1 VGLVGI
7 TEGTAGGRHGRPV
20 GLVGITEATAG
31 GRFGRP
37 VVLVGKT
44 EATAGGCHWR
54 PLGVRW
60 RAWLVRATSPGAY
73 KNTPTTDWV
82 PALRP
87 PKAFIST
94 GLFAFG
100 LETAVLAFGRVACS
114 RTTVMANSRRSRGG
128 SRYGARQH
136 QPRPARIGRGMWA
149 SGKRRRPTSDGF
161 SQGLHASPFACTH
174 RSVDVGRGQPASP
187 FSCPKRSVDVARG
200 VPASPFACTH
210 CSVDV
215 GRGLP
220 ASPFACAHRSVD
232 VGRGLAA
239 SAFACPHRSVDV
251 GRGVP
256 ASAAACATLV
266 EVSSTTCGCPCIP
279 KIIKSAKHPSRI
291 TIYSSIFHH
300 LFSTFPPRV
309 VRSPQ
314 TSLFLRFIIFYVT
327 FQKLKFTKFLDL
339 RLLYLYVNFWC

>member
-1 VGLVGI
+1 
-7 TEGTAGGRHGRPV
+7 
-20 GLVGITEATAG
+20 
-31 GRFGRP
+31 
-37 VVLVGKT
+37 
-44 EATAGGCHWR
+44 
-54 PLGVRW
+54 
-60 RAWLVRATSPGAY
+60 
-73 KNTPTTDWV
+73 
-82 PALRP
+82 
-87 PKAFIST
+87 
-94 GLFAFG
+94 
-100 LETAVLAFGRVACS
+100 
-114 RTTVMANSRRSRGG
+114 MANSRRSRGG

-266 EVSSTTCGCPCIP
+266 ESLVEAKVCLYLTPCTFGLYMFIMILGRGVPHRPCPVRIAQP
-279 KIIKSAKHPSRI
+279 TSAVAFPHRPWTARPWSRSRRTSPSRI
-291 TIYSSIFHH
+291 ARGLAASA
-300 LFSTFPPRV
+300 V
-309 VRSPQ
+309 G
-314 TSLFLRFIIFYVT
+314 
-327 FQKLKFTKFLDL
+327 
-339 RLLYLYVNFWC
+339 

>member
-1 VGLVGI
+1 MI
-7 TEGTAGGRHGRPV
+7 
-20 GLVGITEATAG
+20 
-31 GRFGRP
+31 
-37 VVLVGKT
+37 
-44 EATAGGCHWR
+44 
-54 PLGVRW
+54 LG
-60 RAWLVRATSPGAY
+60 
-73 KNTPTTDWV
+73 
-82 PALRP
+82 
-87 PKAFIST
+87 
-94 GLFAFG
+94 
-100 LETAVLAFGRVACS
+100 
-114 RTTVMANSRRSRGG
+114 
-128 SRYGARQH
+128 
-136 QPRPARIGRGMWA
+136 
-149 SGKRRRPTSDGF
+149 
-161 SQGLHASPFACTH
+161 
-174 RSVDVGRGQPASP
+174 
-187 FSCPKRSVDVARG
+187 RG
-200 VPASPFACTH
+200 VPHRPCPVRIAQPTSAVAFPHRPWTARPWSRSRRTSPSRIARGLAASAVGWTQR
-210 CSVDV
+210 SVDV

>member
-1 VGLVGI
+1 
-7 TEGTAGGRHGRPV
+7 
-20 GLVGITEATAG
+20 
-31 GRFGRP
+31 
-37 VVLVGKT
+37 
-44 EATAGGCHWR
+44 
-54 PLGVRW
+54 
-60 RAWLVRATSPGAY
+60 
-73 KNTPTTDWV
+73 
-82 PALRP
+82 
-87 PKAFIST
+87 
-94 GLFAFG
+94 
-100 LETAVLAFGRVACS
+100 
-114 RTTVMANSRRSRGG
+114 MANSRRSRGG

-309 VRSPQ
+309 
-314 TSLFLRFIIFYVT
+314 SLVEA
-327 FQKLKFTKFLDL
+327 KVC
-339 RLLYLYVNFWC
+339 LYLTPCTFGLYMFIMILGRGVPHRPCPVRIAQPTSAVAFPHRPWTARPWSRSRRTSPSRIARGLAASAVG